1 MEMGI
6 DELIVE
12 ALKNS
17 EEPILA
23 EFVIRLFSQNTVNAD
38 LKAIEVYQGDMDID
52 EVGNDFDDWKVFYIL
67 EIDIKKVDYLE
78 GRKFS
83 KEVVNA
89 IMRAL
94 RKKGALTMVYNEGK
108 DNEEI
113 IDYNDLMKP
122 DKIIPEYGDGYV
134 HKKTHLQLNFI
145 VTENYGIEEEEFD
158 TVDMNVE
165 VK

>member
-1 MEMGI
+1 LEMGL

-17 EEPILA
+17 EEPILE
-23 EFVIRLFSQNTVNAD
+23 EFVIRLFNQNSVNAD
-38 LKAIEVYQGDMDID
+38 LRAIEVYQGDMDID
-52 EVGNDFDDWKVFYIL
+52 EVGNDFDDWKVYYIL

-78 GRKFS
+78 GRNFS

-89 IMRAL
+89 IMRVL
-94 RKKGALTMVYNEGK
+94 RKKDALTIVYNEGTDK
-108 DNEEI
+108 EET
-113 IDYNDLMKP
+113 IDYNELMKP

-145 VTENYGIEEEEFD
+145 VTEDYGIEEDEFD
-158 TVDMNVE
+158 SIDMNVE
-165 VK
+165 VE